1 MFNNKIALFY
11 RIISKT
17 ILNLLIFIIHLLN
30 INIYNML
37 KYVHVFKV
45 IL

>member
-30 INIYNML
+30 IYNML